1 MTGPGKEGRDEST
14 RIYLDFIDSQDERD
28 VDVALVVVWPSGV
41 IQLFDSLTREAVKW
55 GVQAV
60 LRARRRKSDR
70 QRQEIVFVLLFVV
83 ADSGGAFRGI
93 DVTKTLIRLVRS
105 RLASIRCSL
114 LADAT
119 SVSSRPILGRSWP
132 VRIPP

>member
-1 MTGPGKEGRDEST
+1 M
-14 RIYLDFIDSQDERD
+14 DFIDRQDERD

-55 GVQAV
+55 GVKAV

-70 QRQEIVFVLLFVV
+70 QRQEIVFVLFFVV
-83 ADSGGAFRGI
+83 AGSGGAFRGI
-93 DVTKTLIRLVRS
+93 DVTKTPIRLVRS

-114 LADAT
+114 LADICFLSPQSWEESA
-119 SVSSRPILGRSWP
+119 SSYSTMSNFAQFILMK
-132 VRIPP
+132 

>member
-1 MTGPGKEGRDEST
+1 MTGPGREGRDEST

-60 LRARRRKSDR
+60 LRARRRESDR
-70 QRQEIVFVLLFVV
+70 HRQEIVFVLLFVV

-93 DVTKTLIRLVRS
+93 DVTKTPIRLVRS